1 MDCKQGANRMAQMD
15 TLFKSLRH
23 NAARIADFSGKDSR
37 AQFWPYA
44 GVVLVL
50 GFIGLQVVLLHDWS
64 AMLREMSSLIGVAPG
79 PGGQI
84 DLPPEA
90 QERLDAAFT
99 ETFANT
105 PQTALRMAI
114 PLAGVVVLLAAAMV
128 RRLRDGGRSAFWAL
142 LPFPFLGVGLWG
154 MSHLMSVAATEGTV
168 DLTRLMA
175 IILCNMAYLAALAWL
190 IALLV
195 EESSAP
201 SSQA

>member
-1 MDCKQGANRMAQMD
+1 MDCKQGAKRMARMD
-15 TLFKSLRH
+15 TLFKSLRY

-50 GFIGLQVVLLHDWS
+50 GFIGLVVVLLHDWS
-64 AMLREMSSLIGVAPG
+64 AMLREMSSLVGVAP
-79 PGGQI
+79 
-84 DLPPEA
+84 
-90 QERLDAAFT
+90 T
-99 ETFANT
+99 ETFANM
-105 PQTALRMAI
+105 PQTALRMGI

-154 MSHLMSVAATEGTV
+154 MSHLMSVAATGGAV
-168 DLTRLMA
+168 DLARLMA

-190 IALLV
+190 IALLGA
-195 EESSAP
+195 ESSAP